1 VRHPRAPFGRAGR
14 DFDLRKLKAVELAPA
29 GRVFG
34 IAFLPNILNPEA
46 VVVDY
51 VVGETTERVEISLPS
66 LGSASVRT
74 ETPR

>member
-1 VRHPRAPFGRAGR
+1 
-14 DFDLRKLKAVELAPA
+14 VELAPA

-34 IAFLPNILNPEA
+34 SAFLPNILDPEA

-74 ETPR
+74 ETPL

>member
-1 VRHPRAPFGRAGR
+1 V
-14 DFDLRKLKAVELAPA
+14 D
-29 GRVFG
+29 
-34 IAFLPNILNPEA
+34 PEA

-74 ETPR
+74 ETPL